1 MEYPKNSITF
11 AQTKKTNIM
20 GYKPNF
26 KWNDELVLEFAKLH
40 TMGSYGIFEDT
51 RSIEDKLN
59 KFKAHQ
65 EQKKREDRVKRV
77 LVGKRGMNEDGSRFY
92 YDCRG
97 VKWNIK
103 RIEVDNFTFYRAES
117 EKNESLQ
124 DKFLSDVYLNIDK
137 KAESESLTKNNF
149 EEILK

>member
-1 MEYPKNSITF
+1 
-11 AQTKKTNIM
+11 M
-20 GYKPNF
+20 GYKPSF
-26 KWNDELVLEFAKLH
+26 KWNDELAMDFAK
-40 TMGSYGIFEDT
+40 I
-51 RSIEDKLN
+51 SIMAGFCSESTLN
-59 KFKAHQ
+59 QFKAHH

-103 RIEVDNFTFYRAES
+103 REVLDYLTYYIAES
-117 EKNESLQ
+117 EKNEGIKE
-124 DKFLSDVYLNIDK
+124 KFLSDVYLMIDK
-137 KAESESLTKNNF
+137 KAESESITKNNF

>member
-1 MEYPKNSITF
+1 
-11 AQTKKTNIM
+11 M

-26 KWNDELVLEFAKLH
+26 KWNDELVIEFAKLS
-40 TMGSYGIFEDT
+40 TMGSYGIFEDAK
-51 RSIEDKLN
+51 SIEDKLN

-65 EQKKREDRVKRV
+65 EEKKREDRIKRV

-97 VKWNIK
+97 VKWTLK
-103 RIEVDNFTFYRAES
+103 RIEVSGFTFYRAES
-117 EKNESLQ
+117 EKNESVQ
-124 DKFLSDVYLNIDK
+124 DKFLSDVYFKIDK
-137 KAESESLTKNNF
+137 KAEGESITKNNF